1 MAKKNAKS
9 NIIFDV
15 LKVADINHTS
25 VSTATRNFLLNR
37 CTESYRDMELTENLY
52 NLDSIIE
59 SIDDPVDGFA
69 NPNKSVISE
78 LNKIHKAASKKNCAY
93 IRITFL

>member
-9 NIIFDV
+9 SIIYDV

-25 VSTATRNFLLNR
+25 VSTATIDFLLNE
-37 CTESYRDMELTENLY
+37 CSESYRDMEHTENLY

-59 SIDDPVDGFA
+59 SIDDPLNSFA
-69 NPNKSVISE
+69 NPKKSVISE
-78 LNKIHKAASKKNCAY
+78 LNKLLKAASKKGCAY